1 MPTLTET
8 EDRLRRALEAVASS
22 VDEPGQPCDQAA
34 AASARSATQLAPG
47 GLSGLRRRSPLLVFA
62 ASFLAV
68 LAVGAISVLTM
79 QTESDLEVGG
89 PAGQVPV
96 PDPDTS
102 GLGMDGTYFAFDD
115 PSWTLMVAYTESGS
129 STYSRYER
137 DDERVDI
144 ATGSFASE
152 ILDQRPER
160 PETIL
165 TLNSNQVTERS
176 FSETGSS
183 SEESSF
189 NWTTSDGLP
198 VIVTFSQANREQ
210 ALAASTAL
218 RPIDSE
224 AWQQLAATAVHT
236 TTPESELRARTGE
249 FGIGGEE
256 GFGEWIRLD
265 APDAPQ
271 MILELGEGI
280 QLPPGHT
287 FDRLIENLPDEPT
300 SQTEDGIM
308 STLEFHAGCIWTGY
322 WLEAVA
328 NKDTTAQAQ
337 AQAILDDIPTWPALN
352 ASDGSGVI
360 DAWRRNAELAAAG
373 DVQGV
378 LDNLYTNNCT
388 DVVPG
393 E

>member
-22 VDEPGQPCDQAA
+22 VNDSGQPSDQAA
-34 AASARSATQLAPG
+34 AASEPSATQLAPG
-47 GLSGLRRRSPLLVFA
+47 GLSGLRRRSPLLVFV

-89 PAGQVPV
+89 PAGQAPIS
-96 PDPDTS
+96 DPAS
-102 GLGMDGTYFAFDD
+102 GLGMDSTYFAFDD
-115 PSWTLMVAYTESGS
+115 PSWTLTVAYTESDS

-165 TLNSNQVTERS
+165 TMNASQVTERS
-176 FSETGSS
+176 FFETGNS

-198 VIVTFSQANREQ
+198 VLVTFLQMNPQQGLE
-210 ALAASTAL
+210 ASAAL

-249 FGIGGEE
+249 FGTGGEE

-271 MILELGEGI
+271 VILEMSEGI
-280 QLPPGHT
+280 ELPPGQT
-287 FDRLIENLPDEPT
+287 FDRWIENLPDEPT

-308 STLEFHAGCIWTGY
+308 SSLEFHAGCIWTGY

-337 AQAILDDIPTWPALN
+337 AQAILDDIPTWPAMN
-352 ASDGSGVI
+352 ASDGGGVI

-388 DVVPG
+388 DLRG
-393 E
+393 MQ